1 MFKKALKGKIG
12 KIGGNLGKS
21 LPAGGSVSDAA
32 KKAGGALKGLLG
44 K

>member
-1 MFKKALKGKIG
+1 M
-12 KIGGNLGKS
+12 GGNLGKS
-21 LPAGGSVSDAA
+21 LPAGGAVGDAA